1 MVGFKMKLYL
11 KNIGANFV
19 RLTLALSQL
28 DLNVKL
34 GSCSTKKQI
43 KTNQNKTKL
52 VLALSK
58 GDGT

>member
-1 MVGFKMKLYL
+1 MKLYL